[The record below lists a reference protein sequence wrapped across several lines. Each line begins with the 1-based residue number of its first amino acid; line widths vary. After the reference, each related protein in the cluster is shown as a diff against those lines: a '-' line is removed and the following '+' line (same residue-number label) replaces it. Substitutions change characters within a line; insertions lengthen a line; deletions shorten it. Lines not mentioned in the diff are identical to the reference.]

1 MSDTSVL
8 KDIIKRGNPIKLESL
23 VNQAYKKGISIRS
36 AYQALKEMINSDSIV
51 EYKGGS
57 GTYYIA

>member
-1 MSDTSVL
+1 MSDTLIL
-8 KDIIKRGNPIKLESL
+8 KDIIKKSNPIKLENL
-23 VNQAYKKGISIRS
+23 VSQAYKKGISVRY

>member
-1 MSDTSVL
+1 MSDTSIL
-8 KDIIKRGNPIKLESL
+8 KDIIKKSNPIKLESL
-23 VNQAYKKGISIRS
+23 VVEAYKKGISVRY